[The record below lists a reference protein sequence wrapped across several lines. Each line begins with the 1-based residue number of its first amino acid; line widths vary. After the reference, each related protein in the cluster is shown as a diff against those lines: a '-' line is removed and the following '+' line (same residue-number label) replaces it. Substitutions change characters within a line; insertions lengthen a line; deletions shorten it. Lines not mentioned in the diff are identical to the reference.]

1 MAGAEA
7 GEGEPKKKS
16 GLVMTI
22 IIILVL
28 TAVAGGGG
36 WFVGGMLAPGLAP
49 AAPVKPAGT
58 GAVEQPAAQAG
69 GAEAAASGG
78 EHAAAG
84 AEGEGIPKISTEA
97 NGVVQLEPVISNLFY
112 PSDNLVRLEVA
123 LLFKGPPDVAMAED
137 IHQDIMAY
145 IRTVS
150 LQEIEGPRGFQ
161 YLKDDIQERVDLRSQ
176 GRVSK
181 IMFRT
186 FVIE

>member
-1 MAGAEA
+1 MAGATEEE
-7 GEGEPKKKS
+7 EGEPKKKS

-22 IIILVL
+22 VIILVL
-28 TAVAGGGG
+28 TLLAGGGG
-36 WFVGGMLAPGLAP
+36 WVVGGMLAPGMTP
-49 AAPVKPAGT
+49 AAPVKTTGT
-58 GAVEQPAAQAG
+58 GAVEQPAAKEA

-78 EHAAAG
+78 AHGAE

-97 NGVVQLEPVISNLFY
+97 NGVVQLEAITSNLYY
-112 PSDNLVRLEVA
+112 PAENLVRLEVA

-145 IRTVS
+145 LRTVS

-181 IMFRT
+181 VMFRT